1 MIDVGT
7 QIDLILSQGSSG
19 DAPNT
24 SLSGEARMNAY
35 ENLHFFVNSVSDIAL
50 TSVAFQRVVKGSMI
64 RVALQTPYLL
74 HAILAISTYYK
85 AKTLPNPS
93 HNNVHSTYHIS
104 RATQLYRSALNSHI
118 SQNNMDG
125 IISASMLVADFTFFD
140 EDYSPYNS
148 FVFSSDP
155 SALNWV
161 LMQSALSHILP
172 KIQPW
177 LHNCIWFVPFMEAY
191 SEYCEIDTS
200 TPGADGLQREL
211 AELCEID
218 EESTA
223 ANNPYHSA
231 LRTFTSMVDIEV
243 SGPNFIKLMFFLGSL
258 RPSFTRLLQKRESR
272 ALLILAFWLGK
283 MCEDPAGWIYP
294 KLHMECLAICMY
306 LDGNQDQRVTRLL
319 EYPARKCGYTL
330 RQDIEPD
337 SLVWRGITC

>member
-1 MIDVGT
+1 MMDIGA
-7 QIDLILSQGSSG
+7 QIELILSQESSA
-19 DAPNT
+19 DAAT
-24 SLSGEARMNAY
+24 TFISREASMNAY
-35 ENLHFFVNSVSDIAL
+35 ENLYLFVNSISDRAP
-50 TSVAFQRVVKGSMI
+50 TSLSFQRVIKGSMI

-74 HAILAISTYYK
+74 HAILALSISYK
-85 AKTLPNPS
+85 AKALPTPS
-93 HNNVHSTYHIS
+93 ANKVHCTYHMS
-104 RATQLYRSALNSHI
+104 RSIQLYKSALNSHI

-125 IISASMLVADFTFFD
+125 IISTSMLVADFPFFE
-140 EDYSPYNS
+140 EDYSPCNS

-161 LMQSALSHILP
+161 LMQSGLSHILP

-177 LHNCIWFVPFMEAY
+177 LQNCIWFVPFMEAY
-191 SEYCEIDTS
+191 SEYCEIDTT
-200 TPGADGLQREL
+200 TPGVEGLHGEL

-223 ANNPYHSA
+223 ENNPYHSA
-231 LRTFTSMVDIEV
+231 LRTFMSMVDIEV
-243 SGPNFIKLMFFLGSL
+243 NRTTFIKLMFFLGNL
-258 RPSFTRLLQKRESR
+258 KPSFTRLLQKREPR

-306 LDGNQDQRVTRLL
+306 LDGNQDQRITRLL

-330 RQDIEPD
+330 GHDIEPD
-337 SLVWRGITC
+337 CLVW